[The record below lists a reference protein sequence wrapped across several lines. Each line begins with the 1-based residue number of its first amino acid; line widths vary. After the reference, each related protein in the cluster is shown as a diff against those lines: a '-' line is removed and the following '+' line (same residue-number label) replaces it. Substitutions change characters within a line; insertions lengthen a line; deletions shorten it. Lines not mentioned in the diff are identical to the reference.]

1 MQLSQLHQPSFVR
14 GRSRTITS
22 RANYIG
28 QRNMSYRSFFRPLLA
43 IGLALVVAKAEFAFG
58 EASGPDYFKV
68 NGVASNDVLNIRK
81 GPSASADKIGEI
93 PADGT
98 GIRNLGCEG
107 GLTFGE
113 WQRATQAERAA
124 AARKRWCRISYRDV
138 EGWVADRFLAEGSQ
152 TRDSG
157 ENERAAN
164 PAYWGVSGKTDV
176 LNLRSDPNGDSK
188 VLMEL
193 LPGTVVRNLGCKEFA
208 GQVWCQVEQLNGDQL
223 QGWLSA
229 NYLEKPDA
237 SLRVGQGAFDA
248 TGKIPCAQFSG
259 QPMNQCNF
267 GVARDGGGTAT
278 VSITRPD
285 GLKRAVFFDKGVA
298 IGADTS
304 EADGYHDLSAEK
316 ESDLNFI
323 RVGPERY
330 EIPDAVIFGG

>member
-1 MQLSQLHQPSFVR
+1 MAQA
-14 GRSRTITS
+14 G
-22 RANYIG
+22 
-28 QRNMSYRSFFRPLLA
+28 
-43 IGLALVVAKAEFAFG
+43 FAFG

-68 NGVASNDVLNIRK
+68 TGVASDDVLNIREK
-81 GPSASADKIGEI
+81 PSASADKIGEI

-98 GIRNLGCEG
+98 GIRNLGCGG

-113 WQRATQAERAA
+113 WQGATQAERAA
-124 AARKRWCRISYRDV
+124 AARKRWCRVSYRGI
-138 EGWVADRFLAEGSQ
+138 EGWVAGRFLAEGSP
-152 TRDSG
+152 TRDFSVKEG
-157 ENERAAN
+157 TSD

-176 LNLRSDPNGDSK
+176 LNLRSNPNGHSK

-193 LPGTVVRNLGCKEFA
+193 LPGTVIRNLGCEESP
-208 GQVWCQVEQLNGDQL
+208 GQTWCHVEQLNGDRL
-223 QGWLSA
+223 RGWVPA
-229 NYLEKPDA
+229 AYLEKPDA
-237 SLRVGQGAFDA
+237 SLRAGQGAFDA

-278 VSITRPD
+278 VSITRLD
-285 GLKRAVFFDKGVA
+285 GLKRAVFFDKGEA

-304 EADGYHDLSAEK
+304 EADGYHDFSAEK